1 MPMHPV
7 PANVVV
13 VALLMAAL
21 LSACESKDEAAIPDQ
36 SANDKRRSGNAL
48 SVVPVLG
55 IRG

>member
-1 MPMHPV
+1 MPMHPG

-13 VALLMAAL
+13 VALLMAAIL
-21 LSACESKDEAAIPDQ
+21 TACELKVDAAIPDQ
-36 SANDKRRSGNAL
+36 SANDKLRAGNAL